1 VFFLNIYNS
10 NYNYNVL
17 QLDFTVHTAHI
28 LQYLP
33 IAIFHERRQPL
44 SVAALTDLSAQHR
57 D

>member
-1 VFFLNIYNS
+1 MCFFFNIYNS

-17 QLDFTVHTAHI
+17 RLDFTVHTAHI

-44 SVAALTDLSAQHR
+44 SVAALTD
-57 D
+57 